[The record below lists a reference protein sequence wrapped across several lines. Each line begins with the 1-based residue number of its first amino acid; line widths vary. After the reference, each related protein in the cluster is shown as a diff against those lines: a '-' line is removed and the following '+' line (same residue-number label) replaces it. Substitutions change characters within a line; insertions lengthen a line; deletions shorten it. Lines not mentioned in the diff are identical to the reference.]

1 MAMTEGWQ
9 LLVSRIQNTYIRS
22 HTATLERNNFENLLE
37 VGRAQ
42 GAIGELRKVLSFV
55 EKCQDKIK
63 E

>member
-9 LLVSRIQNTYIRS
+9 LLVSRIQDAYIKS

-55 EKCQDKIK
+55 EKCQNRIK